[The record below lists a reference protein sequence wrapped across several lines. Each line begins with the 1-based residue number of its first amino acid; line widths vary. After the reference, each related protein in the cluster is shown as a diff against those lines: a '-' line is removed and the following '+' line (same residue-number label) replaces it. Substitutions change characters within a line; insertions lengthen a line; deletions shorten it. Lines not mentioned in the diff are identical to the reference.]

1 MMQTLPL
8 TASHCRAH
16 CATIARWW
24 ADHAIDPA
32 GGFYGQINDDGSV
45 EVNANKGIIL
55 NTRILWFFSEAAV
68 FLDSAECKALASRAY
83 HYLLD
88 HFDDKVQGGV
98 FWELDAQGQLV
109 NGKKQ
114 TYAQSFAI
122 YALCAY
128 YKATGEQAAL
138 DKALSY
144 FQLLDQHSW
153 DPQQLGYL
161 EAFSQSWQALQDLR
175 LSDKDLNYPKTMNT
189 HLHVLEAYT
198 ALYLQHKTAE
208 VQQAL
213 ERLTLLFA
221 ERIVNA
227 SNGHLRLF
235 MDLDWADH
243 SPFYSYGHDIEAS
256 WLLWEALRALNDPH
270 LQQLYRPLVLQM
282 ADVALQQGLCA
293 DGHLADE
300 WHLAT
305 QQQHQQS
312 CWWIQAEALVG
323 FLTAWRLTG
332 DMGYFSAAEGLWA
345 YIQREHIDAVGG
357 EWHWLAASHPDR
369 ATQYKVGFWKG
380 PYHSGRAMMEAA
392 LLLEQAH

>member
-1 MMQTLPL
+1 
-8 TASHCRAH
+8 
-16 CATIARWW
+16 
-24 ADHAIDPA
+24 
-32 GGFYGQINDDGSV
+32 
-45 EVNANKGIIL
+45 
-55 NTRILWFFSEAAV
+55 
-68 FLDSAECKALASRAY
+68 
-83 HYLLD
+83 LLD

-144 FQLLDQHSW
+144 FQLLEQHSW
-153 DPQQLGYL
+153 DLQQLGYL
-161 EAFSQSWQALQDLR
+161 EAFSQHWQALQDLR

-198 ALYLQHKTAE
+198 ALYLQHKTVE

-235 MDLDWADH
+235 MDMDWADH

-256 WLLWEALRALNDPH
+256 WLLWEALCALDDQH
-270 LQQLYRPLVLQM
+270 LLQIYRPLVVQM

-332 DMGYFSAAEGLWA
+332 DMGYFSAAEGLWD

-357 EWHWLAASHPDR
+357 EWHWLAASNPDR

-392 LLLEQAH
+392 LLLEPSH

>member
-1 MMQTLPL
+1 MIQTLPL
-8 TASHCRAH
+8 TALHCRAH

-24 ADHAIDPA
+24 SDHAVDPA

-45 EVNANKGIIL
+45 ETHANKGIIL

-83 HYLLD
+83 QYLLE

-98 FWELDAQGQLV
+98 FWELDAKGQLV

-122 YALCAY
+122 YALSAY
-128 YKATGEQAAL
+128 YKATGEKAAL
-138 DKALSY
+138 AKALSY
-144 FQLLDQHSW
+144 FQLLEQHSW
-153 DPQQLGYL
+153 DQLQQGYL
-161 EAFSQSWQALQDLR
+161 EAFSQHWHVIEDLR

-198 ALYLQHKTAE
+198 ALYLQHKTAD

-213 ERLTLLFA
+213 LRLTRLFA
-221 ERIVNA
+221 ERIVNS

-235 MDLDWADH
+235 MDLDWVDH

-256 WLLWEALRALNDPH
+256 WLLWEALRALNEPQ
-270 LQQLYRPLVLQM
+270 LVQQYQPLVLQM
-282 ADVALQQGLCA
+282 AEVALQQGVCD

-300 WHLAT
+300 WHLST

-332 DMGYFSAAEGLWA
+332 DNRYFSAAEGVWA
-345 YIQREHIDAVGG
+345 YIQREHIDAMGG
-357 EWHWLAASHPDR
+357 EWHWLAASHPQR
-369 ATQYKVGFWKG
+369 ASQYKVGFWKG